1 MEPISAQRRREI
13 IDALRRGTV
22 PQRGL
27 DVFAVGLERFE
38 PALDDELRAVAEG
51 GAGFKAIRG
60 EYGSG
65 KTFFARWLQERAK
78 RPGFAAA
85 EVQISEAETPLHRL
99 ETVYR
104 RAMERLSTADAL
116 QGAFR
121 PVVDG
126 WFYGLEEEVLAEG
139 RVDPARR
146 GGPGGGDRGAAGEAA
161 VGDQPGH
168 APVRPG
174 ACGATAGPG
183 PTGDAA
189 TADGPDRLA
198 GGPAARRRRGQAGGR
213 DQGRGRPL
221 RRPELP
227 PGPADGPARL
237 GLRRAGPG
245 ARRDRDLAAGPRR
258 RPREGAQRP
267 APARRR
273 GRRRPVPR
281 PLPGHHRHA
290 GLLRRPAGRPPAGAA
305 GPAAARR
312 LPDRRPVRQP
322 ACRPGPPARLH
333 PRPAGRGRPHDPRP
347 LRPRRRGPRPDPGPG
362 RRRLRRRA
370 GRRRRRR
377 PRAARSGSPPGCSS
391 RSWSATCS
399 TASTSTP
406 TSTRGGTTA

>member
-27 DVFAVGLERFE
+27 DVFAVGLGRFE
-38 PALDDELRAVAEG
+38 PALDEELRAVAEG
-51 GAGFKAIRG
+51 GAGFKAVRG

-78 RPGFAAA
+78 RAGFATA
-85 EVQISEAETPLHRL
+85 EVQISETETPLHRL

-104 RAMERLSTADAL
+104 RAMERLSTADAF

-126 WFYGLEEEVLAEG
+126 WFYGLEEEVLA
-139 RVDPARR
+139 
-146 GGPGGGDRGAAGEAA
+146 GGPGRPLGRGGAGDGDRGAAGAA
-161 VGDQPGH
+161 ALGDQPGH
-168 APVRPG
+168 APVRPRPAGLPPRAGRGGRRHGRG
-174 ACGATAGPG
+174 A
-183 PTGDAA
+183 
-189 TADGPDRLA
+189 DRLA
-198 GGPAARRRRGQAGGR
+198 GGPAARRRRRQAGGR
-213 DQGRGRPL
+213 DQGRRRPL

-237 GLRRAGPG
+237 GLRRAGAG
-245 ARRDRDLAAGPRR
+245 ARRDRDAAAGPGR
-258 RPREGAQRP
+258 RPREGAQRA
-267 APARRR
+267 APAHRR

-281 PLPGHHRHA
+281 PVPGHHRHA

-312 LPDRRPVRQP
+312 LPDRRPLRQP
-322 ACRPGPPARLH
+322 ARRPGPPARLR
-333 PRPAGRGRPHDPRP
+333 PRAAGRGRPDGPRP
-347 LRPRRRGPRPDPGPG
+347 LRPRRPVPRPDPGPG
-362 RRRLRRRA
+362 RRRLRRASWPGPSPATWAA
-370 GRRRRRR
+370 GS
-377 PRAARSGSPPGCSS
+377 ASPPGCSS

-399 TASTSTP
+399 TASTSSP
-406 TSTRGGTTA
+406 TSTRAGTTA